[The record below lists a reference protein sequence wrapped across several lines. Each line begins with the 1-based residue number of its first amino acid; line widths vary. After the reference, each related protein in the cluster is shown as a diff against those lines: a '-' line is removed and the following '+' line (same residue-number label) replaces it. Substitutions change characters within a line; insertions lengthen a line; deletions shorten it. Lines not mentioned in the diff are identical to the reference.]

1 MCKYI
6 VVAYDVLNLST
17 AVNLMFLLLY
27 HPIPCKYIVFDLVCT
42 NSM

>member
-17 AVNLMFLLLY
+17 AVNILSNVFII
-27 HPIPCKYIVFDLVCT
+27 IPS
-42 NSM
+42 NSMQDCI